1 MKVIYNKFHWPEKN
15 FKPKKPNL
23 YYLNEIFYCP
33 IFLYRKVFFSLDS
46 KNYKLIP
53 HWYCDDYLSNVTRRN
68 LLFFKFFYFPD
79 FLFNLFIKFNFFF
92 FKREKLKLDSNDI
105 IILGPY
111 LNNHAHKILEFL
123 LRLFILKE
131 FKNIKKVLVPDE
143 LKVLIYSSKINI
155 YLNNIKI
162 IYYKSY
168 KNYLFYNANYL
179 SHIEIRH
186 YNSTY
191 EKAVE
196 GFKRFINSHKFIRNS
211 KYKYIFIS
219 RDNNK
224 RNLINED
231 ELFRVLEPLGFVKI
245 NFEKLNIKKQIEISR
260 NAKIIIGYH
269 GAGLSNCFFMDKNN
283 YFIEIV
289 NSHYNH
295 PLFKLTSKIYQE
307 KFLTIDIQH
316 NELAGDAINMTN
328 SRGAMI
334 KLILETKRKLI
345 MIIYLIIHKN

>member
-1 MKVIYNKFHWPEKN
+1 M
-15 FKPKKPNL
+15 
-23 YYLNEIFYCP
+23 
-33 IFLYRKVFFSLDS
+33 
-46 KNYKLIP
+46 
-53 HWYCDDYLSNVTRRN
+53 
-68 LLFFKFFYFPD
+68 
-79 FLFNLFIKFNFFF
+79 
-92 FKREKLKLDSNDI
+92 
-105 IILGPY
+105 GPY
-111 LNNHAHKILEFL
+111 LNNHTHKILEFL

-131 FKNIKKVLVPDE
+131 FKNIKKVFVPDE

-162 IYYKSY
+162 NYYKSY

-231 ELFRVLEPLGFVKI
+231 ELFQVLEPLGFVKI

-289 NSHYNH
+289 NSYYNH
-295 PLFKLTSKIYQE
+295 PFFNLTSKILKLNYK
-307 KFLTIDIQH
+307 KFVCSKNFKNLDGICNI
-316 NELAGDAINMTN
+316 NE
-328 SRGAMI
+328 
-334 KLILETKRKLI
+334 ILKYVKKIL
-345 MIIYLIIHKN
+345 